1 MRDVSRIEPTLA
13 AVQAVWIAAPDL
25 RLGQLLLNAM
35 RPGED
40 LYQVEDDVLL
50 QRLGELATRIG
61 RAS

>member
-25 RLGQLLLNAM
+25 RLGQLLLNVM

-50 QRLGELATRIG
+50 TRLQEFMSRI
-61 RAS
+61 RS

>member
-1 MRDVSRIEPTLA
+1 MRDQARIEPTLA
-13 AVQAVWIAAPDL
+13 AVQAVWITAPDL

-50 QRLGELATRIG
+50 TRLQELMARI
-61 RAS
+61 RP

>member
-1 MRDVSRIEPTLA
+1 MRDQVRIEPTLA

-40 LYQVEDDVLL
+40 LYQVEGDVLL
-50 QRLGELATRIG
+50 QRLNELTAKIG
-61 RAS
+61 A